1 MRRTTVL
8 YSLMITLVCLLAAMP
23 YTADAKKKQ
32 APKMY
37 ICGFS
42 ASFNDSIV
50 FFTDLQEMENVWYES
65 KTKFILSRE
74 EYAIQLKSYL
84 TNECGLKAR
93 TCIVLCDRK
102 KKKVEKKL
110 MKLKRQYTVK
120 VKGMYDIRHINH
132 GDFTFKPVEYSEDE

>member
-1 MRRTTVL
+1 
-8 YSLMITLVCLLAAMP
+8 
-23 YTADAKKKQ
+23 
-32 APKMY
+32 
-37 ICGFS
+37 
-42 ASFNDSIV
+42 
-50 FFTDLQEMENVWYES
+50 MENVWYES

-110 MKLKRQYTVK
+110 MKLKIFLPQVSLLEK
-120 VKGMYDIRHINH
+120 KI
-132 GDFTFKPVEYSEDE
+132 